1 VQDSTPRFSSPES
14 GFSKLIPGVY
24 YLTGALILTLAV
36 RFYLF
41 KNYYTINND
50 GILYI
55 EAARYFWDGN
65 WTGGL
70 GSYYPPLFPLL
81 IAAAYPI
88 TGEWELAGQFW
99 PLVLGVLVLF
109 PLFGLIR
116 RLYGQKVA
124 LAALFFYAVSPY
136 LSRLSLHVRSDIP
149 YTFFLVLGLYFLQRG
164 IDRGKL
170 FWILGTGISAALAT
184 LIRSEGVGLVIA
196 STLYLVYR
204 GWIKRGLRRRWLQ
217 LGILLLG
224 FILFAAPYV
233 LYLKW
238 DTGNWLISRKA
249 ALVLAIGL
257 SEVDPSTRQFT
268 MKESDQVSI
277 VSLISPR
284 PLAYAKKVFIDSF
297 RSVGVYFEALHYSYL
312 LFLFIGWFFYFRG
325 KFWEKGDFF
334 LVALIVFYLGVFA
347 LIYVN
352 RRFAVPL
359 VPFSLGWVGA
369 GYLAFNEYIHRRW
382 RRRAYLIMGAVLA
395 LFLAG
400 TLPKTLKAIGREKF
414 YLRRAGLY
422 LKGKPGNPTIL
433 TSNGRVAFYAE
444 GQNRIVLK
452 DFGDLVGFESVLDG
466 DYLALDEWVVNR
478 ADGGLKEHGW
488 LLEREFSEGSREKL
502 FVIRRQGVQ

>member
-1 VQDSTPRFSSPES
+1 MQDSTPRFSKAES

-70 GSYYPPLFPLL
+70 GSFYPPIFPLL
-81 IAAAYPI
+81 IAAAYPL

-99 PLVLGVLVLF
+99 PLVLGVLVVF
-109 PLFGLIR
+109 PLFGLIH
-116 RLYGQKVA
+116 RLYGPKVA
-124 LAALFFYAVSPY
+124 LAAIFLYAVSPY
-136 LSRLSLHVRSDIP
+136 LSRLSLHVRSEIP

-164 IDRGKL
+164 IDRGNL
-170 FWILGTGISAALAT
+170 FWVLGTGISAALAT

-196 STLYLVYR
+196 CTLYLVYR
-204 GWIKRGLRRRWLQ
+204 GWIKRGLKRRWLQ

-238 DTGNWLISRKA
+238 DTGNWMISRKA
-249 ALVLAIGL
+249 ALILAIGL
-257 SEVDPSTRQFT
+257 AEVDPSTGQFT
-268 MKESDQVSI
+268 MKESNQLSVAH
-277 VSLISPR
+277 LILAR

-297 RSVGVYFEALHYSYL
+297 RSVGVYFEAVHYSYL
-312 LFLFIGWFFYFRG
+312 PFLFIGWFFYFRG
-325 KFWEKGDFF
+325 RFWEKEDFF
-334 LVALIVFYLGVFA
+334 LVAFIGFYLGVFA

-352 RRFAVPL
+352 RRYAVPL

-369 GYLAFNEYIHRRW
+369 GFLAFNEYIHRRW
-382 RRRAYLIMGAVLA
+382 GKRGYLITVAVVGI
-395 LFLAG
+395 FLAG
-400 TLPKTLKAIGREKF
+400 TLPKTLKAIGQEKL

-433 TSNGRVAFYAE
+433 TSNGRVGFYAE
-444 GQNRIVLK
+444 GQNRLVLK
-452 DFGDLVGFESVLDG
+452 DFSDTTSLESVLDG
-466 DYLALDEWVVNR
+466 DYLALDEWVVDR

-488 LLEREFSEGSREKL
+488 LLDREFSTGSREKM
-502 FVIRRQGVQ
+502 FVFRRQGVQ